1 MAPPISVPF
10 APTANKIVC
19 GIPLLIF
26 AALALYWGV
35 KNLRLA
41 SGCCKANCRFPW
53 EAAIRM

>member
-1 MAPPISVPF
+1 MAPPISVPL
-10 APTANKIVC
+10 ASIAYKIVC

-26 AALALYWGV
+26 AALALYWDV

-41 SGCCKANCRFPW
+41 SGCCSANCRFPW